1 MKPEIMN
8 LLTWYANQIEMACE
22 YYQNPNDV
30 YTEIKIARD
39 RFLEKL
45 KDEIDF
51 NNLSEQEA
59 KELRFGKWSEEDPTL
74 YLIPI
79 WLFPI
84 LPVGTKLTCINGE
97 DIVYDGHNVNNDV
110 RFGCLAYGVRVKL
123 EKKGEK
129 EGI

>member
-22 YYQNPNDV
+22 YYHEPNGI

-51 NNLSEQEA
+51 NNLSKQEA
-59 KELRFGKWSEEDPTL
+59 IELRFCKWSEEDPTL

-97 DIVYDGHNVNNDV
+97 DIVYDGHNVDNDV
-110 RFGCLAYGVRVKL
+110 RFSWLAYGVRVKL
-123 EKKGEK
+123 EKKGE
-129 EGI
+129 

>member
-1 MKPEIMN
+1 MKPQIMS

-97 DIVYDGHNVNNDV
+97 DIVYDGHNVDNDV

-123 EKKGEK
+123 EKKGEEK
-129 EGI
+129 

>member
-8 LLTWYANQIEMACE
+8 LLTWYANHIEMACE

-30 YTEIKIARD
+30 YTEIKIARNK
-39 RFLEKL
+39 FLEKL

-97 DIVYDGHNVNNDV
+97 DIVYDGHNVDNDV
-110 RFGCLAYGVRVKL
+110 RFGCLAYGVHVKL
-123 EKKGEK
+123 EKKGE
-129 EGI
+129 

>member
-22 YYQNPNDV
+22 YCHEPNDI
-30 YTEIKIARD
+30 YTEIKIARKK
-39 RFLEKL
+39 FLEKL

-51 NNLSEQEA
+51 NNLSKQEA
-59 KELRFGKWSEEDPTL
+59 IELRFVKWSKEDPTL

-79 WLFPI
+79 WLLPI
-84 LPVGTKLTCINGE
+84 LPVGTKLTAIDGDE
-97 DIVYDGHNVNNDV
+97 IVYDGKSIDNDT

-123 EKKGEK
+123 EKKE
-129 EGI
+129 

>member
-8 LLTWYANQIEMACE
+8 LLTWYANQIELACE
-22 YYQNPNDV
+22 YYHVPNNI
-30 YTEIKIARD
+30 YTEIKIARKK
-39 RFLEKL
+39 FLEKL

-59 KELRFGKWSEEDPTL
+59 KELQFGKWSEEDPTL
-74 YLIPI
+74 CLIPI

-84 LPVGTKLTCINGE
+84 LPVGTKLTDIAGDE
-97 DIVYDGHNVNNDV
+97 IVYDGKNVDNDV

-123 EKKGEK
+123 EKKGEEK
-129 EGI
+129 

>member
-1 MKPEIMN
+1 MKPTIMN
-8 LLTWYANQIEMACE
+8 LLTWYANQIEMAYE

-39 RFLEKL
+39 KFLEKL

-84 LPVGTKLTCINGE
+84 LPVGTKLTCINGDE
-97 DIVYDGHNVNNDV
+97 IVYDGKNVDNDV

-123 EKKGEK
+123 DKKGEEK
-129 EGI
+129 

>member
-1 MKPEIMN
+1 MKPTIMN

-97 DIVYDGHNVNNDV
+97 DIVYDGHNVDNDV

-123 EKKGEK
+123 EKKGE
-129 EGI
+129 

>member
-22 YYQNPNDV
+22 YYQNPNNV

-97 DIVYDGHNVNNDV
+97 DIVYDGHNVDNDV

-123 EKKGEK
+123 EKKGE
-129 EGI
+129 

>member
-1 MKPEIMN
+1 MKPTIMN

-22 YYQNPNDV
+22 YYHEPNDI

-39 RFLEKL
+39 KFLEKL

-123 EKKGEK
+123 EKKGEEK
-129 EGI
+129 

>member
-97 DIVYDGHNVNNDV
+97 DIVYDGHNVDNDV

-123 EKKGEK
+123 EKKGE
-129 EGI
+129 

>member
-1 MKPEIMN
+1 MKPTIMN

-22 YYQNPNDV
+22 YYHEPNDI

-39 RFLEKL
+39 KFLEKL

-97 DIVYDGHNVNNDV
+97 DIVYDGHNVDNDV

-123 EKKGEK
+123 EKKGE
-129 EGI
+129 